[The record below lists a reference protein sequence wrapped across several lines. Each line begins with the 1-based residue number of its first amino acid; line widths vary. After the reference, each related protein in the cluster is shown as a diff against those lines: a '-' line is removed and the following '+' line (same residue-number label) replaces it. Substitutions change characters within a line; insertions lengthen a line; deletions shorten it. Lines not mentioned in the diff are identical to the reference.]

1 MAQMTQISEFLRLF
15 AVTTGWL
22 VLLLATAAAIRARL
36 RPASIE
42 DSGAR
47 LWLSWP
53 LLALQI
59 VLFYLGG
66 WLLWRPLPLV
76 FSTELEVLLV
86 LIASP
91 IYYGG
96 LALYLWGMSS
106 LGESFAPSS
115 ARGVRLPIG
124 QELITRGPYQY
135 VRHPMY
141 LGLIMGA
148 MGASLIFRTW
158 AILFAAIFSLR
169 LVARAHREEA
179 MLARQFDAEWEAYAT
194 RTPAWLPHFRSDD

>member
-1 MAQMTQISEFLRLF
+1 MTQISEFLRLF

-66 WLLWRPLPLV
+66 WLLWRPLPLA
-76 FSTELEVLLV
+76 FSIELEITLV
-86 LIASP
+86 LIGSP
-91 IYYGG
+91 LYYSG
-96 LALYLWGMSS
+96 LALYLWGMST

-115 ARGVRLPIG
+115 SRGVRLPIG

-169 LVARAHREEA
+169 LVARAKREEA

-194 RTPAWLPHFRSDD
+194 RTPAWLPRFRSDD